1 VALVLSREKPEEAE
15 RLLREYVTRAP
26 KRTGYPS
33 PAWVNAWLG
42 RLYENHDNMAEARKE
57 FERALRLDP
66 RNKMAQEE
74 LKKLKKN

>member
-1 VALVLSREKPEEAE
+1 
-15 RLLREYVTRAP
+15 
-26 KRTGYPS
+26 
-33 PAWVNAWLG
+33 
-42 RLYENHDNMAEARKE
+42 MAEARKE